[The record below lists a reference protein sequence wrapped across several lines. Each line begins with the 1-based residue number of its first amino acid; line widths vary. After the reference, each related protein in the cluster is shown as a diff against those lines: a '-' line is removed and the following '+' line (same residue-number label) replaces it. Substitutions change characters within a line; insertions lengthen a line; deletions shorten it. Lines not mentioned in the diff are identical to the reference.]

1 LTKSWELLLLRVKKV
16 DKEDEARE
24 GEREREKEWWLMG
37 ARPSGR
43 ANGKIKNSPNFHAQP
58 SELAV
63 YGDAELA
70 VRIPIYP

>member
-37 ARPSGR
+37 ARPSRR
-43 ANGKIKNSPNFHAQP
+43 ANGKTKK
-58 SELAV
+58 
-63 YGDAELA
+63 
-70 VRIPIYP
+70 